1 MKIKLA
7 LNFKETNDG
16 DLSNIAFSV
25 VQHMDGNEYFPD
37 PGMLIIELRETS
49 NQFLN
54 AMSEACRKDLL
65 KVAIKN
71 NVRVVLIKK
80 LKEVGEFVK
89 IESKESEG
97 ALLSSG
103 FPVFR
108 PKDEITLKTPTAADF
123 IIKPGPNPGE
133 IVMQLGRV
141 KGARSYMYQWTP
153 APDNPKSVWESALDT
168 RSKRVISDLPLG
180 INYCFRMAAIGAH
193 KQIVYTEVKSRYIS

>member
-16 DLSNIAFSV
+16 NLSNIAFSV
-25 VQHMDGNEYFPD
+25 VDHMDGNEYFPD

-54 AMSEACRKDLL
+54 AMSEAFRKDLL
-65 KVAIKN
+65 KIAIKN
-71 NVRVVLIKK
+71 NVRVILIKK

-89 IESKESEG
+89 VESKGSEA

-103 FPVFR
+103 FPVFK
-108 PKDEITLKTPTAADF
+108 PTDEIKLKTPTPADF
-123 IIKPGPNPGE
+123 IIKPGSNPGE
-133 IVMQLGRV
+133 IIMQVRRV
-141 KGARSYMYQWTP
+141 KGARSYMYQWAP
-153 APDNPKSVWESALDT
+153 APYTRESDWESVLDT
-168 RSKRVISDLPLG
+168 CSKRVISNLPLG

-193 KQIVYTEVKSRYIS
+193 KQIVYTEIKSRYIS